1 MTEFERKIKKEV
13 SDAVPDLKGEIK
25 KRAGLDSHK
34 KPAFRWQYALA
45 PIMAVLII
53 AVAIFVPLYLNNGGE
68 GGEMVVVADK
78 YVMSVSV
85 NPSVEFGYDNTNKV
99 TSQKGLNEDGIKLLF
114 KENFVGMYI
123 DDAAGRLI
131 ELMNSYG
138 YLTSASEIRLIVV
151 DSNGREATNQM
162 QNVKA
167 KIATTM
173 LELKL
178 DVSML
183 VNMTE
188 AELERLE
195 DDIEEN
201 GELYLNQIKQL
212 YQKEILE
219 GIEWK
224 SKIFDEVIA
233 IVEPYAVKN
242 SQTVIDGEFIDTLW
256 EYERTYNLDMDLEE
270 LGRVVTEDDMCE
282 ILEELVE
289 EKAELYEIHEAI
301 TLGYTDD
308 YDDLIEDI
316 IEIVKDRVNSSD
328 GN

>member
-34 KPAFRWQYALA
+34 KPAFKWQYALA

-68 GGEMVVVADK
+68 EGGTVVADK
-78 YVMSVSV
+78 YIMSVSV

-114 KENFVGMYI
+114 KENFVGKYI
-123 DDAAGRLI
+123 DDAAGKLI

-138 YLTSASEIRLIVV
+138 YLTETSEIKVIVV
-151 DSNGREATNQM
+151 DSNGRAAGNQT

-173 LELKL
+173 FQLKL
-178 DVSML
+178 DVSNL

-188 AELERLE
+188 EELERLE
-195 DDIEEN
+195 DDIEKN
-201 GELYLNQIKQL
+201 GEEYFNQIKQL
-212 YQKEILE
+212 YQAEILE
-219 GIEWK
+219 CIEWK
-224 SKIFDEVIA
+224 SKIFDEAIA
-233 IVEPYAVKN
+233 IVEPRAVKN

-316 IEIVKDRVNSSD
+316 IEMVKERVNSNNK
-328 GN
+328 G

>member
-34 KPAFRWQYALA
+34 KPAFKWQYALA

-68 GGEMVVVADK
+68 EGVTVVADK
-78 YVMSVSV
+78 YIMSVSV

-114 KENFVGMYI
+114 KENFVGTYI
-123 DDAAGRLI
+123 DDAAGKLI

-138 YLTSASEIRLIVV
+138 YLTETSEIKVIVV
-151 DSNGREATNQM
+151 DSNGRAAENQT

-173 LELKL
+173 FQLKL
-178 DVSML
+178 DVSNL

-188 AELERLE
+188 EELERLE
-195 DDIEEN
+195 DDIEKN
-201 GELYLNQIKQL
+201 GEEYFNQIKQL
-212 YQKEILE
+212 YQAEILE
-219 GIEWK
+219 CIEWK
-224 SKIFDEVIA
+224 AQIFDDVMA
-233 IVEPYAVKN
+233 LVEPYAVKN
-242 SQTVIDGEFIDTLW
+242 SIAPVDGSVVDALW
-256 EYERTYNLDMDLEE
+256 EYEKNYDLDIDLDEFGAS
-270 LGRVVTEDDMCE
+270 LTQDDMWE

-289 EKAELYEIHEAI
+289 EKEELYEIHEAI

-316 IEIVKDRVNSSD
+316 IEMVKERVNSNNR
-328 GN
+328 G

>member
-34 KPAFRWQYALA
+34 KPAFKWQYALA

-68 GGEMVVVADK
+68 EGVTVVADK
-78 YVMSVSV
+78 YIMSVSI

-114 KENFVGMYI
+114 KENFVGKYI
-123 DDAAGRLI
+123 DDAAGKLI

-138 YLTSASEIRLIVV
+138 YLTETSEIKVIVV
-151 DSNGREATNQM
+151 DSNGRAAENQT

-173 LELKL
+173 FQLKL
-178 DVSML
+178 DVSNL

-188 AELERLE
+188 EELERLE
-195 DDIEEN
+195 DDIEKN
-201 GELYLNQIKQL
+201 GEEYFNQIKQL
-212 YQKEILE
+212 YQAEILE
-219 GIEWK
+219 CIEWK
-224 SKIFDEVIA
+224 SQIFDDVMA
-233 IVEPYAVKN
+233 LVEPYAVKN
-242 SQTVIDGEFIDTLW
+242 SIAPVDGSVVDALW
-256 EYERTYNLDMDLEE
+256 EYEKNYDLDIDLDEFGAS
-270 LGRVVTEDDMCE
+270 LTQDDMWE

-289 EKAELYEIHEAI
+289 EKEELYEIHEAI

-316 IEIVKDRVNSSD
+316 IEMVKERVNSNNR
-328 GN
+328 G

>member
-34 KPAFRWQYALA
+34 KPAFKWQYALA

-68 GGEMVVVADK
+68 EGGTVVADK
-78 YVMSVSV
+78 YIMSVSV

-114 KENFVGMYI
+114 KENFVGTYI
-123 DDAAGRLI
+123 DDAAGKLI

-138 YLTSASEIRLIVV
+138 YLTETSEIKVIVV
-151 DSNGREATNQM
+151 DSNGRAAENQT

-173 LELKL
+173 FQLKL
-178 DVSML
+178 DVSNL

-188 AELERLE
+188 EELERLE
-195 DDIEEN
+195 DDIEKN
-201 GELYLNQIKQL
+201 GEEYFNQIKQL
-212 YQKEILE
+212 YQAEILE
-219 GIEWK
+219 CIEWK

-233 IVEPYAVKN
+233 IVEPRAVKN

-289 EKAELYEIHEAI
+289 EKEELYEIHEAI

-316 IEIVKDRVNSSD
+316 IEMVKERVNSNNR
-328 GN
+328 G

>member
-34 KPAFRWQYALA
+34 KPAFKWQYALA

-68 GGEMVVVADK
+68 EGVTVVADK
-78 YVMSVSV
+78 YIMSVSV

-114 KENFVGMYI
+114 KENFVGKYI
-123 DDAAGRLI
+123 DDAAGKLI

-138 YLTSASEIRLIVV
+138 YLTETSEIKVIVV
-151 DSNGREATNQM
+151 DSNGRAAENQT

-173 LELKL
+173 FQLKL
-178 DVSML
+178 DVSNL

-188 AELERLE
+188 EELERLE
-195 DDIEEN
+195 DDIEKN
-201 GELYLNQIKQL
+201 GEEYFNQIKQL
-212 YQKEILE
+212 YQAEILE
-219 GIEWK
+219 CIEWK
-224 SKIFDEVIA
+224 SQIFDEVMTL
-233 IVEPYAVKN
+233 VEPYAVKN
-242 SQTVIDGEFIDTLW
+242 SIAPVDGSVVDALW
-256 EYERTYNLDMDLEE
+256 EYEKNYDLDIDLDEFGAS
-270 LGRVVTEDDMCE
+270 LTQDDMWE

-289 EKAELYEIHEAI
+289 EKEELYEIHEAI

-316 IEIVKDRVNSSD
+316 IEMVKERVNSNNR
-328 GN
+328 G

>member
-34 KPAFRWQYALA
+34 KPAFKWQYALA

-68 GGEMVVVADK
+68 GGETVVADK
-78 YVMSVSV
+78 YIMSVSV

-114 KENFVGMYI
+114 KENFIDMYI
-123 DDAAGRLI
+123 DDVAGKLI

-138 YLTSASEIRLIVV
+138 YLTETSEIKVIVV
-151 DSNGREATNQM
+151 DSNGRAAENQT

-173 LELKL
+173 FQLKL
-178 DVSML
+178 DVSNL

-188 AELERLE
+188 EELERLE
-195 DDIEEN
+195 DDIEKN
-201 GELYLNQIKQL
+201 GEEYFNQIKQL
-212 YQKEILE
+212 YQAEILE
-219 GIEWK
+219 CIEWK
-224 SKIFDEVIA
+224 SQIFDEVIA
-233 IVEPYAVKN
+233 IVEPRAVKN

-316 IEIVKDRVNSSD
+316 IEMVKERVNSNNR
-328 GN
+328 G